1 MINDT
6 ILTGYLRSFSD
17 DFGYMELDEPKQFE
31 KFVNNI
37 IFSRQYMRSNP
48 TPELI
53 DIVSTGNGQDTGFDG
68 IGIIVNGVLIKNMD
82 EYKFFSEKDFNLDIS
97 FIFIQSKARPRFNA
111 SEVNNF
117 YFGVDNF
124 FNKES
129 SIPENKTIKRFREI
143 KNFIYENDTLKFN
156 KNPKL
161 YMYYVV
167 AGEWKSPQ
175 DIVARKDESVEKLKK
190 KYFQ

>member
-1 MINDT
+1 MITDT
-6 ILTGYLRSFSD
+6 ILVGYLRDFSD
-17 DFGYMELDEPKQFE
+17 DFGYMKLDEPKQFE

-97 FIFIQSKARPRFNA
+97 FIFI
-111 SEVNNF
+111 
-117 YFGVDNF
+117 
-124 FNKES
+124 
-129 SIPENKTIKRFREI
+129 
-143 KNFIYENDTLKFN
+143 
-156 KNPKL
+156 
-161 YMYYVV
+161 
-167 AGEWKSPQ
+167 
-175 DIVARKDESVEKLKK
+175 
-190 KYFQ
+190 